1 MRRIQRKERE
11 WAGKDTGREYRW
23 EKVGKGTNIKGKR
36 GKEMREGQA
45 RRNVR
50 DGRFAVK
57 GKRRRVEWERKGE
70 GRGEE
75 GDGICGKR

>member
-1 MRRIQRKERE
+1 
-11 WAGKDTGREYRW
+11 
-23 EKVGKGTNIKGKR
+23 
-36 GKEMREGQA
+36 MREGQG
-45 RRNVR
+45 RRNAR